1 MGETKTR
8 WYLRS
13 EFWRL
18 LALWFVYNN
27 KWSILKYFIAGMMCK
42 LKKNAVIFN
51 VGNDIKDPIVVIQPQ
66 MFNKEEPD
74 SCIPLLGIYNGTHYQ
89 SVFPASKKDEQ
100 LTVDIVKY
108 FPDFQGN
115 FKSFFK
121 AKYGKLKNAP
131 VLPTV
136 QQIFEFE
143 ANNFGPN
150 CRYDETASE
159 QDNSETQATEEKNAT
174 QATYA
179 GLNSRY
185 EETASEQ
192 ENSEIEATDGGLNSM
207 YEETASEQE
216 NSKTDGG
223 LNSMYEEIASEQE
236 NSEIEARLSS
246 SNSMY
251 EETASEQENSKT
263 DGGLNSMYEETASE
277 QENFKI
283 QATDG
288 GLNSRYEETASELE
302 NLEIEATDG
311 GLNSRYEE
319 TVSKQENSETQATDD
334 ALNSSYEVNVQRT
347 NSLYESTTQTM
358 ETQLNSKD
366 RKVMWLYV
374 SSAGWGKI

>member
-1 MGETKTR
+1 
-8 WYLRS
+8 
-13 EFWRL
+13 
-18 LALWFVYNN
+18 
-27 KWSILKYFIAGMMCK
+27 MMCK
-42 LKKNAVIFN
+42 LGKNAVIFK
-51 VGNDIKDPIVVIQPQ
+51 VGNDIKDPIIVIQPQ

-236 NSEIEARLSS
+236 NSEIEAR
-246 SNSMY
+246 
-251 EETASEQENSKT
+251 
-263 DGGLNSMYEETASE
+263 DGGLNSMYEVTASE

-366 RKVMWLYV
+366 RKVIWLYV